1 MSDHEAVNDL
11 GVFDAP
17 WNKKVTIQEMVYE
30 SGMKLVRIRI
40 KEGSRFTDL
49 ELDPEIATGIGRML
63 TDWAQGAAA
72 EGDASG

>member
-1 MSDHEAVNDL
+1 MNDYEAVNDL

-30 SGMKLVRIRI
+30 SGMKLVRLRI

-49 ELDPEIATGIGRML
+49 ELDPEIASEIGTML
-63 TDWAQGAAA
+63 TNWAAGQTN
-72 EGDASG
+72 S

>member
-1 MSDHEAVNDL
+1 MSDYQAVNDL

-30 SGMKLVRIRI
+30 SGMKLVRVRI

-49 ELDPEIATGIGRML
+49 ELDPETATGIGEML
-63 TDWAQGAAA
+63 ASWAKGQEADG
-72 EGDASG
+72 